1 MNISIKKR
9 IKRNIMNPF
18 DLSGKKILVT
28 GASSGIGYETCL
40 AITRQGGMFIAIARR
55 EDFLGKLIA
64 ECGNQN
70 SYIVAD
76 LSKMED
82 IKAIVDKI
90 ENIDGIVHSAGIVS
104 LAPVKFYSEELM
116 NEMRS
121 INFDSIVYL
130 INLIFKKKKINK
142 GSSIVLVSSI
152 AGLFG
157 MKGNGIYAASKGALI
172 AISKVWA
179 SEFGTSKIRVNC
191 VSPGMVKTEI
201 TSKSIDD
208 LSLEVIQQDQKKYP
222 LGYGDPIQVAN
233 PIVFLLSEGSSWIT
247 GQNIVLDGGRT
258 SVI

>member
-1 MNISIKKR
+1 
-9 IKRNIMNPF
+9 MNPF

-28 GASSGIGYETCL
+28 GASSGIGYETCQ
-40 AITRQGGMFIAIARR
+40 AIVRQGGTFIAIARR
-55 EDFLGKLIA
+55 KDFLEKLIA
-64 ECGNQN
+64 ECGSEN
-70 SYIVAD
+70 SFIAAD

-82 IKAIVDKI
+82 IKSIVETI
-90 ENIDGIVHSAGIVS
+90 ENVDGIVHSAGVVT

-121 INFDSIVYL
+121 INFDSIAYL

-157 MKGNGIYAASKGALI
+157 MKGNGIYAASKGAII

-179 SEFGTSKIRVNC
+179 NEFASSKTRVNC

-201 TSKSIDD
+201 TSKSIED
-208 LSLEVIQQDQKKYP
+208 LSLEVIQQDEKKYP
-222 LGYGDPIQVAN
+222 LGYGEPSQVAN
-233 PIVFLLSEGSSWIT
+233 PIVFLLSDASSWIT
-247 GQNIVLDGGRT
+247 GQNLVLDGGRT
-258 SVI
+258 STI

>member
-1 MNISIKKR
+1 
-9 IKRNIMNPF
+9 MNPF

-40 AITRQGGMFIAIARR
+40 AIARQGGSFIAVARR
-55 EDFLGKLIA
+55 KDFLENLVE
-64 ECGNQN
+64 ECGSGNTF
-70 SYIVAD
+70 IAAD
-76 LSKMED
+76 LSKMDD
-82 IKAIVDKI
+82 IKAIVDQI

-116 NEMRS
+116 NDMRS
-121 INFDSIVYL
+121 INFDSIAYL
-130 INLIFKKKKINK
+130 VNLIFKKKKINK
-142 GSSIVLVSSI
+142 GSSIVLVSSV

-179 SEFGTSKIRVNC
+179 NEFASNKIRVNC

-201 TSKSIDD
+201 TSKSIEN
-208 LSLEVIQQDQKKYP
+208 LSLEVIQEDEKKYP

-233 PIVFLLSEGSSWIT
+233 PIVFLLSEAGSWIT

-258 SVI
+258 STI

>member
-1 MNISIKKR
+1 
-9 IKRNIMNPF
+9 MNPF

-40 AITRQGGMFIAIARR
+40 AINRQGGTFIAIARR
-55 EDFLGKLIA
+55 EDFLKKLVMKCGSENSFIA
-64 ECGNQN
+64 
-70 SYIVAD
+70 AD
-76 LSKMED
+76 LSNMND
-82 IKAIVDKI
+82 IVFIVDNI

-104 LAPVKFYSEELM
+104 LAPVKFYSEQLM
-116 NEMRS
+116 NEMRA

-142 GSSIVLVSSI
+142 ASSIVLVSSI

-179 SEFGTSKIRVNC
+179 SEFATNKTRVNC

-201 TSKSIDD
+201 TQRSIDD
-208 LSLEVIQQDQKKYP
+208 LSLEVIQQDEKKYP

-233 PIVFLLSEGSSWIT
+233 PIVFLLSEASSWIT
-247 GQNIVLDGGRT
+247 GQNIILDGGRT
-258 SVI
+258 STI

>member
-1 MNISIKKR
+1 
-9 IKRNIMNPF
+9 MNPF
-18 DLSGKKILVT
+18 DLSGKRIVVT

-40 AITRQGGMFIAIARR
+40 AIKRQGGTFIAIARR
-55 EDFLGKLIA
+55 EDFLEKLIE
-64 ECGNQN
+64 ECGNEN
-70 SYIVAD
+70 SFIVAD

-82 IKAIVDKI
+82 IKAIVDTI
-90 ENIDGIVHSAGIVS
+90 ENIDGIVHSAGVVT

-179 SEFGTSKIRVNC
+179 AEFATSKTRVNC

-201 TSKSIDD
+201 TSKSIED
-208 LSLEVIQQDQKKYP
+208 LSLEVIQQDEKKYP

-233 PIVFLLSEGSSWIT
+233 PIVFLLSDASSWIT

-258 SVI
+258 STI